1 MANGSQFDRSQQLRE
16 QIALATAAGNAKR
29 DPSPG
34 VNLGQRITSSIA
46 SRLDPDAARQ
56 LLGLTFQEN
65 LLSPGAPRDRLA
77 VRDMIREISGQ
88 AGERDALATEAQ
100 RLQLDQLRQ
109 QLEQSRSPSIAR
121 AGGAVGATDPGAAF
135 RSASSSVANAQRDAQ
150 NQQRAAIASALSDRR
165 GAERQSRDDRLLDE
179 KRRRDFLRTL
189 LSGL

>member
-1 MANGSQFDRSQQLRE
+1 MANGSQFDRSQQLR
-16 QIALATAAGNAKR
+16 ALIQQAQAGGQR
-29 DPSPG
+29 SPG
-34 VNLGQRITSSIA
+34 INLGQRVTSDIA
-46 SRLDPDAARQ
+46 RQLDPDGARQ
-56 LLGLTFQEN
+56 LLGLTLQEN

-109 QLEQSRSPSIAR
+109 QLEQSRNPSIAR